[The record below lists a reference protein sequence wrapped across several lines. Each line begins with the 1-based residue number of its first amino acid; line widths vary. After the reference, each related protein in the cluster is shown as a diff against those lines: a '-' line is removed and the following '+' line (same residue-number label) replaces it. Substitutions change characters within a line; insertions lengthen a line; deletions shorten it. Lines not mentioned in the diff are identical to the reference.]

1 MRNYL
6 LLLSL
11 CLGLSMT
18 AQEVQLSWNKDLNVA
33 TELAKTQNKPIL
45 VYFTKTDCD
54 ACSHFYTAFFK
65 QEAFKKL
72 SNNFVLLMLD
82 GSNNDIN
89 NTDISVI
96 RQRRLVM
103 HYNKSSTFPALL
115 TLDSDRQETG
125 ELFSSTD
132 EASIS
137 NYLNFL
143 ETLN

>member
-11 CLGLSMT
+11 CFGLSMT

-54 ACSHFYTAFFK
+54 ACSQFYTDFFK
-65 QEAFKKL
+65 QEGFKQL
-72 SNNFVLLMLD
+72 SNNFVLVMLD

-115 TLDSDRQETG
+115 TLDSDRQETS

-132 EASIS
+132 DASIS

-143 ETLN
+143 ETLK